1 MHFKVHHIAV
11 KEWGKVKVAGANIFV
26 YIFGT
31 RVATSFT
38 KQKSNLGQI
47 MKCNKENWELIQ
59 VNS

>member
-26 YIFGT
+26 YIRS